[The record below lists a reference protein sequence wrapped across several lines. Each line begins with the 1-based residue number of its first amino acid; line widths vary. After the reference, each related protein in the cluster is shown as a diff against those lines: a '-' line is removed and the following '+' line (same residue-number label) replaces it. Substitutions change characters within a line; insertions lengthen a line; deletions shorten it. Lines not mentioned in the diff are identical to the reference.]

1 MSVSIFLKEAIT
13 LQPKH
18 KQESPMLVVAIVAL
32 MSFLGVLTETSLN
45 TTFPALMKAFNVS
58 LATVQWVTSG
68 YLLAAAL
75 VMLTSAYMK
84 RRFTNRQLFMTA
96 AALFI
101 IGDLL
106 CATARVFPQLLAGR
120 IIQAGC
126 VGLCTPLMVN
136 IILDV
141 VPRAKLGLY
150 IGIANVI
157 VLIAPAL
164 GPTFGGAVT
173 AFASWRMIFWLTL
186 PMALL
191 LLVLGSSQI
200 RQYTPQSRLAFDWL
214 RFGLLAAALI
224 TLNLGLTAI
233 STAHWLVVTSLLL
246 VCALCVVLFIR
257 CSRTSTRYL
266 FSLTVFSQ
274 PAFLFSFLP
283 YLSLQFANVGINF
296 LLPNYVQA
304 VFGASAL
311 IGGLILLPG
320 SVFNGLGQ
328 PVYGWMLDRFGGRLP
343 LLLGDLLFTVG
354 VLTMAVFGKTSG
366 VLGITLA
373 YLVFAIGRSMAFS
386 NSVAF
391 GLKALPKALQPDANA
406 LYNMGQQAVGGIG
419 TTVLS
424 LLMTSVKVPGWNHAQ
439 NIAAGSA
446 RAFGLLVGLGIV
458 IFGLYCVLLRR
469 TATTSKAPGKSQ
481 P

>member
-1 MSVSIFLKEAIT
+1 
-13 LQPKH
+13 
-18 KQESPMLVVAIVAL
+18 MLVVAIVAL

-45 TTFPALMKAFNVS
+45 TTFPALMQNFHVS

-68 YLLAAAL
+68 YLLMAAL
-75 VMLTSAYMK
+75 VMLTSAYTK
-84 RRFTNRQLFMTA
+84 RRFTNRQLFIA
-96 AALFI
+96 AAVLFC

-106 CATARVFPQLLAGR
+106 CASAQVFAQLLLGR
-120 IIQAGC
+120 LIQAGC
-126 VGLCTPLMVN
+126 VGICTPLMVN

-150 IGIANVI
+150 LGIANVI

-186 PMALL
+186 PLALL
-191 LLVLGSSQI
+191 LLVLGSGQI
-200 RQYTPQSRLAFDWL
+200 HQYTQQSRLAFDWG
-214 RFGLLAAALI
+214 RFFLLAVALI
-224 TLNLGLTAI
+224 TLNLGLTTI
-233 STAHWLVVTSLLL
+233 SSGRWLIVGLWLL
-246 VCALCVVLFIR
+246 VCAVSMTLFLR
-257 CSRTSTRYL
+257 LSRTSTRFL
-266 FSLTVFSQ
+266 FSLTVFKH

-283 YLSLQFANVGINF
+283 YLSLQFSNVGINF
-296 LLPNYVQA
+296 LLPNYVQD
-304 VFGASAL
+304 VFGASAF

-328 PVYGWMLDRFGGRLP
+328 PVYGWMLDHFGGRLP
-343 LLLGDLLFTVG
+343 LLLGDGLFTLG
-354 VLTMAVFGKTSG
+354 VLTMAIFGPALG
-366 VLGITLA
+366 VGGITGA
-373 YLVFAIGRSMAFS
+373 YLIFAIGRSMAFS

-391 GLKALPKALQPDANA
+391 GLKALAKDLQPDANA

-424 LLMTSVKVPGWNHAQ
+424 LLMTGSHHLGWSHAQ

-446 RAFGLLVGLGIV
+446 WAFWLLVALGGV
-458 IFGLYCVLLRR
+458 IFTLYWTLLRR
-469 TATTSKAPGKSQ
+469 TTQ